1 MASFDDARA
10 PGGGPPRGGCCVG
23 VEASGGTTPRRL
35 GVGVGRSVRYGLGR
49 GRAGD
54 VGAAAVRGFEVLDD
68 RNLIL
73 EGPAGG
79 RWRVELSEPCWALP
93 QAHSITLRPQVSE
106 RIDRRTR
113 IEVDGQACRVARI
126 ERAETDTR
134 RAVEGRASSP

>member
-1 MASFDDARA
+1 LVGLFGTAWAAGERA
-10 PGGGPPRGGCCVG
+10 
-23 VEASGGTTPRRL
+23 TL
-35 GVGVGRSVRYGLGR
+35 
-49 GRAGD
+49 
-54 VGAAAVRGFEVLDD
+54 GAAAVRGFEVLDD